1 MQFSVYNYVPVS
13 CFVFLLISFAACV
26 QTRRRSCCYTE
37 RIPVSLCFYV
47 KQKSEICLHHKGHI
61 AVHLGAIFD
70 ETGSG
75 VLMIADEQF
84 LFSLSKLSRSKEV
97 AYKREEKSYFSLP
110 LFFFLR
116 FSLNEVGEKNW
127 ERRTRYYHLVAM
139 KFETKTHDLLSLSF
153 CERAATVWTNQ
164 MTRQYFCSSGAL
176 VLIRNDNFR
185 PLPGFTYECDY
196 FVPLWKMF

>member
-1 MQFSVYNYVPVS
+1 MYPFLVS
-13 CFVFLLISFAACV
+13 FFCLFLLL
-26 QTRRRSCCYTE
+26 
-37 RIPVSLCFYV
+37 PVF
-47 KQKSEICLHHKGHI
+47 
-61 AVHLGAIFD
+61 
-70 ETGSG
+70 
-75 VLMIADEQF
+75 
-84 LFSLSKLSRSKEV
+84 
-97 AYKREEKSYFSLP
+97 KREEGLVVILNVFQSACVSMWNKSQKSVYITKATLQFTSVQFLMKLGRVFLWLLTSSSSFLSVNCRGAKKWHTSERRKVTFLS
-110 LFFFLR
+110 LFFFFLC

>member
-1 MQFSVYNYVPVS
+1 MYPFLVS
-13 CFVFLLISFAACV
+13 FFCLFLLLPVFKREEGLV
-26 QTRRRSCCYTE
+26 CYTE

-110 LFFFLR
+110 LFFLSLLFAQRGRGKELR
-116 FSLNEVGEKNW
+116 KKD
-127 ERRTRYYHLVAM
+127 T
-139 KFETKTHDLLSLSF
+139 LLSLSRN
-153 CERAATVWTNQ
+153 E
-164 MTRQYFCSSGAL
+164 
-176 VLIRNDNFR
+176 IRNQDS
-185 PLPGFTYECDY
+185 
-196 FVPLWKMF
+196 